1 MSGLLFRPLRQIA
14 DKFNTL
20 QMGMVAVDRI
30 FSIFENNSIINE
42 TGDIDTPSF
51 KGKIEFNN
59 VRFSYISNI
68 EVLKGV
74 SFLVKPGETL
84 AIVGPTGS
92 GKTTI
97 INLISRF
104 YNINSGQIKIDDKS
118 INDYKLNCL
127 RSNIGVI
134 LQDVFLFADT
144 IQNNVTLF
152 DEDISEDQVINA
164 AKELGIHDFI
174 MSLPGNYN
182 FNVQER
188 GNTLSSGQKQL
199 IAFMRVLI
207 KNPDILILDEA
218 TSSIDSYSE
227 DLIKN
232 ATRRITKN
240 KTSVVIAHRLSTIEA
255 ASTIIYMEDGLILEI
270 GSHKELMEVENG
282 RYRQLHQEQFANV
295 EQLN

>member
-1 MSGLLFRPLRQIA
+1 MAKKHVLVTGGFDPIHSGHIA
-14 DKFNTL
+14 YL
-20 QMGMVAVDRI
+20 
-30 FSIFENNSIINE
+30 
-42 TGDIDTPSF
+42 
-51 KGKIEFNN
+51 
-59 VRFSYISNI
+59 
-68 EVLKGV
+68 
-74 SFLVKPGETL
+74 
-84 AIVGPTGS
+84 
-92 GKTTI
+92 
-97 INLISRF
+97 
-104 YNINSGQIKIDDKS
+104 
-118 INDYKLNCL
+118 
-127 RSNIGVI
+127 
-134 LQDVFLFADT
+134 
-144 IQNNVTLF
+144 
-152 DEDISEDQVINA
+152 NA
-164 AKELGIHDFI
+164 AKELGIHEFI
-174 MSLPGNYN
+174 MSLPENYN

-270 GSHKELMEVENG
+270 GSHKELMEIENG
-282 RYRQLHQEQFANV
+282 RYHQLHQEQFANV